1 MICFETARRNA
12 ENMAVAEF
20 AVKRRAKSLDTFI
33 TSTITSLSIKAGIL
47 ISTPLTGSEAFVSE
61 GCRLILKIIILA
73 KKEKRKNLYLEV
85 TNLRVQKSDQIR
97 LST

>member
-33 TSTITSLSIKAGIL
+33 TSTITSL
-47 ISTPLTGSEAFVSE
+47 
-61 GCRLILKIIILA
+61 
-73 KKEKRKNLYLEV
+73 
-85 TNLRVQKSDQIR
+85 
-97 LST
+97 